1 MKILDLFPT
10 KILGKVLDNLSKDE
24 LDSYK
29 DFILDNCSINE
40 ESETKLKHT
49 QNQQILNLPI
59 FDNLKN
65 NILEYSKAYLDN
77 LELVYEDLQFACSW
91 GNIVYQNGYSGVH
104 HHNNSYLSGVFYFDH
119 SSPIS
124 FFNKNNHQGF
134 KLAPKN
140 EDNNNESFTINPKPN
155 LLLIF
160 PSTLSHCILPSSNDM
175 RISIAFNIIPKGKF
189 GFPTAGL
196 NL

>member
-1 MKILDLFPT
+1 MKILDIFPT
-10 KILGKVLDNLSKDE
+10 KILGKILNNLSERE
-24 LDSYK
+24 LNSYK
-29 DFILDNCSINE
+29 DFIVNNCSINE
-40 ESETKLKHT
+40 ESKTGLKHT

-65 NILEYSKAYLDN
+65 NILKYSKAYLDN

-91 GNIVYQNGYSGVH
+91 GNIVYQNGYSEIH
-104 HHNNSYLSGVFYFDH
+104 HHNNSYLSGVFYFDY

-134 KLAPKN
+134 KLASKN
-140 EDNNNESFTINPKPN
+140 NNNESFTIDPKPN

-160 PSTLSHCILPSSNDM
+160 PSTLNHCILPSSSDV